1 MLLENIKNSFTPIL
15 IDKGEPR
22 ERGNEG
28 WNWKIRV
35 DLEIPL
41 GKKKCYRLKLK

>member
-28 WNWKIRV
+28 WMDWKISKS
-35 DLEIPL
+35 
-41 GKKKCYRLKLK
+41 GS